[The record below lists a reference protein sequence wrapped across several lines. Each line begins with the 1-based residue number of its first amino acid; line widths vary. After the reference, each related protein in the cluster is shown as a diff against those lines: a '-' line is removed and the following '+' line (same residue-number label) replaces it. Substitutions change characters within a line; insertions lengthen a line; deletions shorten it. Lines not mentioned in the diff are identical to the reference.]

1 MNKQSLMLSTVL
13 LTALLAGCASTALRE
28 VAVDRLTPEEVAQIT
43 PAATPTLSLDEIVS
57 LTQQKVSSD
66 EIIAKIK
73 ASNSQYD
80 LTASQIVDL
89 SKQGVDSK
97 VLDYIQSEREK
108 ARLNSL
114 ADEINKREKANKEAQ
129 EKLKQQA
136 WRNRYDPFYDPFY
149 HPFYGYGPY
158 WGSHFYLN
166 NHLHRRR
173 R

>member
-13 LTALLAGCASTALRE
+13 LTALLAGCASTAPRE

-97 VLDYIQSEREK
+97 VLDYIQTEREK

>member
-1 MNKQSLMLSTVL
+1 MNKQSLMLSIVL
-13 LTALLAGCASTALRE
+13 LTALLVGCASTAPRE

>member
-1 MNKQSLMLSTVL
+1 MRKHSLIFGTVL
-13 LTALLAGCASTALRE
+13 LAGLVTGCASNAPRE
-28 VAVDRLTPEEVAQIT
+28 VAVDRLTPEEVAQLT

-57 LTQQKVSSD
+57 LTQQKATAD
-66 EIIAKIK
+66 DIIAKIK

-80 LTASQIVDL
+80 LTASQIVTL
-89 SKQGVDSK
+89 SIQGVDSK

-114 ADEINKREKANKEAQ
+114 AEEINKREKANKEAQ

>member
-1 MNKQSLMLSTVL
+1 MNKQSLMLSIVL
-13 LTALLAGCASTALRE
+13 LTALLVGCASTAPRE

-66 EIIAKIK
+66 DIIAKIK

-97 VLDYIQSEREK
+97 VLDYIQTEREK

>member
-13 LTALLAGCASTALRE
+13 LTALLAGCASTAPRE

-66 EIIAKIK
+66 EIVAKIK

-97 VLDYIQSEREK
+97 VLDYIQTEREK

>member
-13 LTALLAGCASTALRE
+13 LTALLAGCASTAPRE

-129 EKLKQQA
+129 EKLKQQT
-136 WRNRYDPFYDPFY
+136 WRNRHDPFYDPFY